1 MLNFS
6 KNFVSYLDNYD
17 KRNQIKYDKNLLPN
31 IKSEFLNN
39 FKESPISPG
48 SVPGAFP
55 PINSFM
61 SDNSFNEIDDRLANA
76 FEMLRENTLFE
87 PSIFKIPLKSALKEH
102 YEKKDNKEEEK
113 EKEKV
118 EIKEDI
124 EELKDLLNIID
135 KYDNVTDFDYN
146 IDVKQLKKIKP
157 ELISLEKM
165 IGIKN
170 LKQNVLDQLLYFIQN
185 LHISEDG
192 GDFKH
197 TVIYGPPGTGKTEI
211 AKIIGKMYSKIG
223 VLKEN
228 RFVKVSRQDLIAGYL
243 GQTAIKTAKV
253 IQSALGGVLFI
264 DEAYSLASSEKED
277 SFSKECLDTLCESLS
292 NYKGELMVIIAGYEE
307 ELENTFFKAN
317 KGLNSRFI
325 WRFKMEPYDSNE
337 LVDIFKKIVDINNWL
352 VDEEAE
358 IDKEWFK
365 LNYKDFT
372 SFGRDMEQLF
382 TYTKICHSRRIYGKD
397 VKKRKKLIM
406 EDIKKGFKMFSD
418 NRKKKEENKHIYSM
432 YL

>member
-17 KRNQIKYDKNLLPN
+17 KRNQTKYDKNLLSN
-31 IKSEFLNN
+31 IKTEFANN
-39 FKESPISPG
+39 FKESPSSPDMF
-48 SVPGAFP
+48 SSL
-55 PINSFM
+55 NSLKT
-61 SDNSFNEIDDRLANA
+61 DNSLNEPDEHLLNA
-76 FEMLRENTLFE
+76 FQMMRENTLFE
-87 PSIFKIPLKSALKEH
+87 STLFKIPLKSAFKTESKEE
-102 YEKKDNKEEEK
+102 EKKEEK

-118 EIKEDI
+118 EIKENI
-124 EELKDLLNIID
+124 EELKDLLDIIE

-146 IDVKQLKKIKP
+146 IDVKQLNKIKP

-185 LHISEDG
+185 LHISDDG

-243 GQTAIKTAKV
+243 GQTAMKTAKV

-307 ELENTFFKAN
+307 ELDNTFFKAN

-325 WRFKMEPYDSNE
+325 WRFKMEPYDSDE
-337 LVDIFKKIVDINNWL
+337 LLDIFKKIVDNNNWL
-352 VDEEAE
+352 IDNEAE
-358 IDKEWFK
+358 IDKNWFK
-365 LNYKDFT
+365 ENYKDFT
-372 SFGRDMEQLF
+372 SYGRDMEQLF

-397 VKKRKKLIM
+397 IKKRKKLIM

-418 NRKKKEENKHIYSM
+418 NRKKKEEENKHIYSM

>member
-39 FKESPISPG
+39 FKESPKSPG
-48 SVPGAFP
+48 SVHGVFP

-61 SDNSFNEIDDRLANA
+61 SDNSFNNTDDRLVNA
-76 FEMLRENTLFE
+76 FQMLRENSLFE
-87 PSIFKIPLKSALKEH
+87 PSIFKIPLKSALKEDS
-102 YEKKDNKEEEK
+102 EKKDKKEDEK

-124 EELKDLLNIID
+124 EELNDLLNIID

-223 VLKEN
+223 VLK
-228 RFVKVSRQDLIAGYL
+228 KTYL
-243 GQTAIKTAKV
+243 
-253 IQSALGGVLFI
+253 
-264 DEAYSLASSEKED
+264 
-277 SFSKECLDTLCESLS
+277 
-292 NYKGELMVIIAGYEE
+292 
-307 ELENTFFKAN
+307 
-317 KGLNSRFI
+317 
-325 WRFKMEPYDSNE
+325 
-337 LVDIFKKIVDINNWL
+337 
-352 VDEEAE
+352 
-358 IDKEWFK
+358 
-365 LNYKDFT
+365 
-372 SFGRDMEQLF
+372 
-382 TYTKICHSRRIYGKD
+382 
-397 VKKRKKLIM
+397 
-406 EDIKKGFKMFSD
+406 
-418 NRKKKEENKHIYSM
+418 
-432 YL
+432 

>member
-17 KRNQIKYDKNLLPN
+17 KRNQTKYDKNLLSN
-31 IKSEFLNN
+31 IKTEFSNN
-39 FKESPISPG
+39 FKESPSSPG
-48 SVPGAFP
+48 LFSS
-55 PINSFM
+55 INNFG
-61 SDNSFNEIDDRLANA
+61 SDNSLNDTDERLLNA
-76 FEMLRENTLFE
+76 FQMLRENTLLE
-87 PSIFKIPLKSALKEH
+87 STLFKIPLKSAFKSESKKE
-102 YEKKDNKEEEK
+102 EQEEEK

-124 EELKDLLNIID
+124 EELNDLLDIIE

-185 LHISEDG
+185 LHISDDG

-243 GQTAIKTAKV
+243 GQTAIKTTKV

-325 WRFKMEPYDSNE
+325 WRFKMEPYDSDE
-337 LVDIFKKIVDINNWL
+337 LVDIFKKIVDNNNWL
-352 VDEEAE
+352 IDQEAE
-358 IDKEWFK
+358 IDKNWFK
-365 LNYKDFT
+365 VNYKDFT

-418 NRKKKEENKHIYSM
+418 NRKKKDEVNKHIYSM

>member
-17 KRNQIKYDKNLLPN
+17 KRNQTKYDKNLLSN
-31 IKSEFLNN
+31 IKTEFANN
-39 FKESPISPG
+39 FKESPSSPG
-48 SVPGAFP
+48 MFSSL
-55 PINSFM
+55 NSLKT
-61 SDNSFNEIDDRLANA
+61 DNSLNEPDERLLNA
-76 FEMLRENTLFE
+76 FQMMRENTLFE
-87 PSIFKIPLKSALKEH
+87 STIFKIPLKSAFKTESKEE
-102 YEKKDNKEEEK
+102 EKEEK

-118 EIKEDI
+118 EIKENI
-124 EELKDLLNIID
+124 EELKDLLDIIE

-146 IDVKQLKKIKP
+146 IDVKQLNKIKP

-185 LHISEDG
+185 LHISDDG

-307 ELENTFFKAN
+307 ELDNTFFKAN

-325 WRFKMEPYDSNE
+325 WRFKMEPYDSDE
-337 LVDIFKKIVDINNWL
+337 LLDIFKKIVDNNNWL
-352 VDEEAE
+352 IDEEAE
-358 IDKEWFK
+358 IDKNWFK
-365 LNYKDFT
+365 ENYKDFT
-372 SFGRDMEQLF
+372 SYGRDMEQLF

-397 VKKRKKLIM
+397 IKKRKKLIM

-418 NRKKKEENKHIYSM
+418 NRKKKEEENKHIYSM

>member
-418 NRKKKEENKHIYSM
+418 NRKKKEENRHIYSM

>member
-17 KRNQIKYDKNLLPN
+17 KRNQTKYDKNLLSN
-31 IKSEFLNN
+31 IKTEFSNN
-39 FKESPISPG
+39 FKESPSSPG
-48 SVPGAFP
+48 LFSS
-55 PINSFM
+55 INNFG
-61 SDNSFNEIDDRLANA
+61 SDNSLNDTDERLLNA
-76 FEMLRENTLFE
+76 FQMLRENTLHE
-87 PSIFKIPLKSALKEH
+87 STLFKIPLKSAFKSESKKE
-102 YEKKDNKEEEK
+102 EEEEEEEK

-124 EELKDLLNIID
+124 EELNDLLDIIE

-185 LHISEDG
+185 LHISDDG

-243 GQTAIKTAKV
+243 GQTAIKTTKV

-325 WRFKMEPYDSNE
+325 WRFKMEPYDSDE
-337 LVDIFKKIVDINNWL
+337 LVDIFKKIVDNNNWL
-352 VDEEAE
+352 IDQEAE
-358 IDKEWFK
+358 IDKNWFK
-365 LNYKDFT
+365 VNYKDFT